1 MATRSAYHT
10 ETAAAFLLK
19 ARVYLDEGDLLQAS
33 EKGWGAAARMI
44 KAVAEER
51 GWPHTSH
58 GDLHRA
64 VDRLA
69 GELADEELKRLFHSA
84 GALHR
89 NFYEGWMPE
98 ETVARGLR
106 AVESFVHRLDDALS

>member
-1 MATRSAYHT
+1 MPTRSDYHT
-10 ETAAAFLLK
+10 ETAATFLLK
-19 ARVYLDEGDLLQAS
+19 ARAYLDEGDLLQAS

-51 GWPHTSH
+51 GWRHNSH

-64 VDRLA
+64 VGRLV

-89 NFYEGWMPE
+89 NFYEGWMSE
-98 ETVARGLR
+98 EAVADGISD
-106 AVESFVHRLDDALS
+106 VVDFVRRLDDALS